1 MFPASPGS
9 RQSCGLIIGTFWGWE
24 YLPLPLRGLSS
35 PRKASQ
41 ASNTSGTTAASAKC
55 HLSGKCKGSRSHRLS
70 SFLPAP
76 PLLLPGI
83 IVLISPL
90 ILERQTP
97 FCIRQV
103 SLLSFVGD
111 NHWIGIPPPKTAH
124 FSSSL
129 ASSPPY
135 LLVDKITQVV
145 SRTQGRDKFLGGQED
160 RRYLNGLCALH
171 HAW

>member
-1 MFPASPGS
+1 MACPPPEKQARLQTQAA
-9 RQSCGLIIGTFWGWE
+9 RQQ
-24 YLPLPLRGLSS
+24 PLPSAICLG
-35 PRKASQ
+35 
-41 ASNTSGTTAASAKC
+41 SAKALGVTDC
-55 HLSGKCKGSRSHRLS
+55 LQ
-70 SFLPAP
+70 FLPAP